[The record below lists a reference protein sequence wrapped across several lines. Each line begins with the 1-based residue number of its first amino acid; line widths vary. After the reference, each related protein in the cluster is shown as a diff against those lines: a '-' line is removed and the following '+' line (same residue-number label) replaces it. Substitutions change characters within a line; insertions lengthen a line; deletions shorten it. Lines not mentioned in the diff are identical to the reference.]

1 MPRRGRPAGKGS
13 RVTELLSAA
22 RAGAPALAAGRSP
35 FRLDDDAAW
44 RRWREDKLARYP
56 ASIDDLIVEVKD
68 PRAPS
73 RAERQALLQRC
84 ARANMAIYASPVRDA
99 DKGILRLLGAQLGL
113 QRLDAN
119 WLADEDG
126 VSQVTVAA
134 GGGRQHYIP
143 YTNRPLNWHTDGYYN
158 PAARR
163 IRAMLLHCV
172 SPAATGGET
181 MLMDHEIAYLLLR
194 DHDPAQV
201 AALLAPD
208 AMTIPARTDEA
219 GIARAEETGPVFH
232 VDPVDGSL
240 HLRYTART
248 RSIAWRQDAVTLAAV
263 GSLERLLAGGSPWV
277 HRLRL
282 AAGMGIVSNNVLHA
296 RTAFEDAPGSRRLL
310 YRARYLDRIDGR

>member
-1 MPRRGRPAGKGS
+1 MIAAERA
-13 RVTELLSAA
+13 TSAT
-22 RAGAPALAAGRSP
+22 GAGRSP
-35 FRLDDDAAW
+35 FRLDDDAAY

-56 ASIDDLIVEVKD
+56 TAIDDLIVEVKD
-68 PRAPS
+68 PRALSP
-73 RAERQALLQRC
+73 AERQVLLQRC
-84 ARANMAIYASPVRDA
+84 ARASMAIYASPVHDA
-99 DKGILRLLGAQLGL
+99 GKDILRLLGTQLGL
-113 QRLDAN
+113 HRLDAN

-134 GGGRQHYIP
+134 AGGRQHYIP

-163 IRAMLLHCV
+163 IRGMLLHCV

-194 DHDPAQV
+194 DHDPALV

-208 AMTIPARTDEA
+208 AMTIPARTDET
-219 GIARAEETGPVFH
+219 GIARAEETGPVFL
-232 VDPVDGSL
+232 VDPADGSL

-248 RSIAWRQDAVTLAAV
+248 RSIAWRQDPVTLAAV
-263 GSLERLLAGGSPWV
+263 AFLEQLLAGGSPWV

-296 RTAFEDAPGSRRLL
+296 RTAFEDGPGSRRLL
-310 YRARYLDRIDGR
+310 YRARYLDRIDGG

>member
-1 MPRRGRPAGKGS
+1 M
-13 RVTELLSAA
+13 TELVSVASRL
-22 RAGAPALAAGRSP
+22 APPLAAAGSP
-35 FRLDDDAAW
+35 FRLDSETAW
-44 RRWREDKLARYP
+44 RRWREEKIARYP
-56 ASIDDLIVEVKD
+56 ASVDALIVEVKD
-68 PRAPS
+68 PRALS
-73 RAERQALLQRC
+73 AAERQALQQRC
-84 ARANMAIYASPVRDA
+84 ARASMAIYASPVRDA
-99 DKGILRLLGAQLGL
+99 DKEILRLLGAQLGL
-113 QRLDAN
+113 QQLDAN

-126 VSQVTVAA
+126 VSQVTVSAA
-134 GGGRQHYIP
+134 DGRQHYIP

>member
-99 DKGILRLLGAQLGL
+99 DKGILRQLGAQLGL

-126 VSQVTVAA
+126 VSQVTVTAA
-134 GGGRQHYIP
+134 GGRQHYIP

-263 GSLERLLAGGSPWV
+263 GFLERLLAGDSPWV